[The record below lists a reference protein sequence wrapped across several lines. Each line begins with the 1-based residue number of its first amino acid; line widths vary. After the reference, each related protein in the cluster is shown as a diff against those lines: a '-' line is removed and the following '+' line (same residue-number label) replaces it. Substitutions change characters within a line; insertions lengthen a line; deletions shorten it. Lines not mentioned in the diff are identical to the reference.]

1 MKSTFAT
8 IAVALTVA
16 ALVMPVPAEAAPRML
31 YVDNTDGSGCSDVG
45 RGTQQQPFCTIQV
58 AADTVVP
65 GTTVDITGE
74 YQESVT
80 VGRSGTPRAPI
91 VFQSENRNFTWVD
104 GTSGGPAF
112 TMHGVHDVVI
122 RALSIAGGS
131 VDHDAIFI
139 TGSQRV
145 IVDSN
150 ALSIPSP
157 EAQGSVVR
165 VTGASRSITVSR
177 NLIDSSYGYA
187 AIRID
192 SAGVGNV
199 VSAND
204 ISGGG
209 NTGVRV
215 ADSPA
220 AAVTGNTVIHSC
232 NRGVEVTGRS
242 SGASVQNNI
251 FAYVFGS
258 EVYYHCPPS
267 TEITEISVDS
277 AAVASGITV
286 DFNIVFPYS
295 ENPPYR
301 WAGRGFQSTADFTAA
316 TGQGRHDLNVD
327 PGFTFGG
334 GPALAEGSPAIDSAN
349 AQAPGQLQTD
359 VYYWDTRVDDPL
371 VANTGTN
378 PGYHDRGAWEFQ
390 DPFSLWFEASDPTGP
405 RLNMITMTAHLEENA
420 WSSGLT
426 YTYDFG
432 DGSPPVSTPATT
444 YLHTYT
450 APGEYVINVS
460 YAATSGRKGTTS
472 LPVTIGPHS

>member
-1 MKSTFAT
+1 MAASGFVIATASPASAGIAATTSATNTIINGTTINIGVIHVKDGSYAHGQYDVALPPDDDTAGNLGWSTTAGWYTGPGYCTVQYRWDANYPIWRVQKPDLGPGQHFIGPDTSYQIYSGIQGRALFHHMSTSAPIRTYGSCSAFVLPVPLTIRTGAVLLNRIRIHWSTCDCRPTAISALVGSGFLRRCLESTITRGCKMGMKSTFAT

-232 NRGVEVTGRS
+232 NRG
-242 SGASVQNNI
+242 
-251 FAYVFGS
+251 
-258 EVYYHCPPS
+258 
-267 TEITEISVDS
+267 
-277 AAVASGITV
+277 
-286 DFNIVFPYS
+286 
-295 ENPPYR
+295 
-301 WAGRGFQSTADFTAA
+301 
-316 TGQGRHDLNVD
+316 
-327 PGFTFGG
+327 GG
-334 GPALAEGSPAIDSAN
+334 GDGPILGSQCPE
-349 AQAPGQLQTD
+349 QHL
-359 VYYWDTRVDDPL
+359 RV
-371 VANTGTN
+371 
-378 PGYHDRGAWEFQ
+378 
-390 DPFSLWFEASDPTGP
+390 
-405 RLNMITMTAHLEENA
+405 RL
-420 WSSGLT
+420 
-426 YTYDFG
+426 
-432 DGSPPVSTPATT
+432 
-444 YLHTYT
+444 
-450 APGEYVINVS
+450 
-460 YAATSGRKGTTS
+460 RQ
-472 LPVTIGPHS
+472 